1 MHNHLRELPM
11 DGYQCKYTFFFVFVK
26 KNEKKSK
33 KILAAG
39 AAEILW
45 ILWIILPALAG
56 CNL

>member
-1 MHNHLRELPM
+1 MLM
-11 DGYQCKYTFFFVFVK
+11 DGYKCKYTLFFVFVK

-33 KILAAG
+33 KILAAA